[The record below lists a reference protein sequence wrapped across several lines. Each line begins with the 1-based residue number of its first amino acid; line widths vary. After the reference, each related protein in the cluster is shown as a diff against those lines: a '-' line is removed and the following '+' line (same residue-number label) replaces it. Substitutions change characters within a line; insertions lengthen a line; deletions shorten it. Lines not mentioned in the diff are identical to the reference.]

1 MDDDKNSQNFLS
13 PKPPPP
19 TSRYRQS
26 CPHTVLPRHK
36 DCSDKFSLPVISL
49 HNNAV
54 NDTAKYSGG
63 HKGKD
68 EFKLDVDK
76 SKQGNGRRCCQGM
89 EEILAKRYGDQ
100 GKTRWSEP
108 TSTQSRKV

>member
-1 MDDDKNSQNFLS
+1 M
-13 PKPPPP
+13 
-19 TSRYRQS
+19 
-26 CPHTVLPRHK
+26 
-36 DCSDKFSLPVISL
+36 IAL

-89 EEILAKRYGDQ
+89 EEILATRYGDQ
-100 GKTRWSEP
+100 GEDKLVGAHKQTNIFRWCVSDELSKCHIGDP
-108 TSTQSRKV
+108 DQPDIIT